1 MDWGVAILLYGVFV
15 ISTVFHEAAHAM
27 VAYLGGD
34 RTAYLGG
41 QVSLNPVPH
50 IRREPFG
57 MVLLPLVSLML
68 SGGRAFIGFASTP
81 LDPMWAARHPK
92 RAALMAAAGPITN
105 LLIAALA
112 FALLKILVETGQAR
126 AGRTGLPLEMVVAAD
141 SSDNVMF
148 ALCRMGCAFLFMNVF
163 LALLNLLPLPP
174 LDGGAVLEGLLPREA
189 ANALALV
196 RSQPILAILL
206 LYFLW
211 TYVISPH
218 VFRPLLITVMGW
230 L

>member
-15 ISTVFHEAAHAM
+15 ISTVFHEAAHAV

-57 MVLLPLVSLML
+57 MVLLPLASLML
-68 SGGRAFIGFASTP
+68 SRGTGFIGFASTP
-81 LDPMWAARHPK
+81 LDQLWAARHPK

-112 FALLKILVETGQAR
+112 FALLKILIETGHAR
-126 AGRTGLPLEMVVAAD
+126 PGSRALDMAVPTDGV
-141 SSDNVMF
+141 DNNAMF
-148 ALCRMGCAFLFMNVF
+148 ALCRMASAFVYMNLF
-163 LALLNLLPLPP
+163 LALLNLLPMPP